1 MASVVTQ
8 SLTAQRDQL
17 QIQSDTAEQ
26 RLSAVEN
33 EVLGFKKLCYT
44 QNNMLQES
52 SEELQAL
59 RDKLSLVEGEMRKH
73 EKAREKDKVVS
84 PSQVSTA
91 QGTAYLHQYLI
102 LLISIDS
109 D

>member
-1 MASVVTQ
+1 MATVVTQ

-17 QIQSDTAEQ
+17 QIQSDTAVQ
-26 RLSAVEN
+26 RVSAVEN
-33 EVLGFKKLCYT
+33 EVLGFKKLCSA
-44 QNNMLQES
+44 QKNMLQES

-59 RDKLSLVEGEMRKH
+59 RDKLSLAEGEMRKR
-73 EKAREKDKVVS
+73 EKAREKDKGVS